1 MFAEVKKLNKRI
13 ASRLAIAA
21 AVAAGMLV
29 VMLFV
34 TITRPKHAQF
44 CAKCHK
50 NTSFTN
56 ACKKSLPGD
65 IACIECHTHEN
76 TGMSMMAGEI
86 RDEHCTAES
95 CHPLGK
101 LSAKTVQYKKLRPFR
116 HKTHIGK
123 LTGNLNLRCTS
134 CHANVSGERHFETD
148 VETCNTCH
156 FINTLKPLYT
166 HDNKPISD
174 CALCHG
180 QIGKTIDIYGKAFRH
195 EAYEMNEKVRCSH
208 CHFETIRGNGRVD
221 KRSCYQCHSEIADN
235 FKSAPDMHRIH
246 IDKHK
251 IVCTLCHESVTHGW
265 ENQGNMVDDGN
276 SGLLTVTADYKVQE
290 QIMKG
295 TGGMGIEGEP
305 DPMYIATL
313 NCSACHKGKQ
323 RYTNVE
329 PGVCNNCH
337 EKGFDRILTEQMR
350 FVTSQMRLL
359 GNLLTKAKKHHD
371 VKKNRFVHEA
381 ETNYNLIREDGSH
394 GVHNIKYVKCLLD
407 YSITNLK
414 QIVKYSERL

>member
-76 TGMSMMAGEI
+76 TGMSVIAVEI

-95 CHPLGK
+95 CHPLSK
-101 LSAKTVQYKKLRPFR
+101 LSARAVQYKKITPFR
-116 HKTHIGK
+116 HKTHTGK
-123 LTGNLNLRCTS
+123 LTANLKLRCTS
-134 CHANVSGERHFETD
+134 CHSNIGGEKHFETD
-148 VETCNTCH
+148 VMTCNTCH
-156 FINTLKPLYT
+156 FINTMKPLYT
-166 HDNKPISD
+166 QDNRPIFD
-174 CALCHG
+174 CTLCHG
-180 QIGKTIDIYGKAFRH
+180 HIEKTKDIYGKAFKH
-195 EAYEMNEKVRCSH
+195 EVYETNEKVNCSD
-208 CHFETIRGNGRVD
+208 CHFETIQGNGRVD
-221 KRSCYQCHSEIADN
+221 KRSCYRCHPEIADN
-235 FKSAPDMHRIH
+235 FKSASDMHHIH

-251 IVCTLCHESVTHGW
+251 ISCTLCHESVTHGW
-265 ENQGNMVDDGN
+265 DKPGNKDDGDN
-276 SGLLTVTADYKVQE
+276 YGLHAVTADYKVQE
-290 QIMKG
+290 LIMM
-295 TGGMGIEGEP
+295 GMGGVGIKGEP

-313 NCSACHKGKQ
+313 HCSACHTDKQ
-323 RYTNVE
+323 RYANVE
-329 PGVCNNCH
+329 SRVCNNCH
-337 EKGFDRILTEQMR
+337 EKGFERILAEQMR
-350 FVTSQMRLL
+350 FVTTQMRLL
-359 GNLLTKAKKHHD
+359 RSLLIKAKRQHD
-371 VKKNRFVHEA
+371 VNTNQVVHEA
-381 ETNYNLIREDGSH
+381 EVNYNLIKEDGSH
-394 GVHNIKYVKCLLD
+394 GVHNIKYVKYLLD